1 MPLFQVLHEIFEELN
16 QPLPP
21 FLRAVLDKSVGLNS
35 QQAVNRLSP
44 ENNNLDSGKDE
55 PAKDRK
61 RRSRIISE
69 SGTNRCVTQA
79 KEGKEKLKHIIKK
92 SVSAKENIRYSCS
105 ECPKTFRSKKQL
117 QNHFKNHTHCE
128 DDNDE
133 DMVIEDFSIGSKTHK
148 TQNIRCRRCGE
159 CKGCQRKNCG
169 KCLACQDMPKFGG
182 PGLMKKACIWRIC
195 TKVHPLERG
204 FWKQKIFSVQCLE

>member
-1 MPLFQVLHEIFEELN
+1 MTSLPLFQVLHEIFEELN

-79 KEGKEKLKHIIKK
+79 KEGKEKFKHIIKK

-133 DMVIEDFSIGSKTHK
+133 DMVIEDFSIGSKVHK

-159 CKGCQRKNCG
+159 CKGCQRKDCG
-169 KCLACQDMPKFGG
+169 KCSSCQYRQEQDRLEFVGG
-182 PGLMKKACIWRIC
+182 HRLDKPEPLCIWRIC
-195 TKVHPLERG
+195 KLVDPVCKE
-204 FWKQKIFSVQCLE
+204 